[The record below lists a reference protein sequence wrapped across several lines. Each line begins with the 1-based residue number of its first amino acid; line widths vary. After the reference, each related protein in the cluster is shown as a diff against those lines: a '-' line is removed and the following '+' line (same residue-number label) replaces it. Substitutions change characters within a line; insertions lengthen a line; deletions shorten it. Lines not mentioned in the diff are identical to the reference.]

1 MPSTYKTI
9 DNLFNQLFPIL
20 RSITG
25 AGYIKSLNILSKYIK
40 FKKLRYPSGKKVFDW
55 TVPKEWVIK
64 DAYVKVDGKKI
75 IDFKKNN
82 LHIINYSAPVNKTMS
97 LKELNRHLY
106 SLKKRPNVIPYVT
119 SYYKKN
125 FGFCVEHQ
133 KRKKLKDKNYQ
144 VVIDSKFING
154 NVVNGIS
161 EIKGKT
167 KKTILISSYLC
178 HPSMANNELSGP
190 LTMVGLYDKI
200 KKWKNRQFNYLF
212 LINPETIGSVCFLSN
227 HKEFLKKNLDSGLVL
242 TCLGGPQKKL
252 SYQKSRIGT
261 SSLDKIF
268 THLSNEG
275 KVRLRDFNPTAGSD
289 ERQYCASELNL
300 PVGQVAR
307 TIYKEYYQY
316 HTSADNKKFM
326 KISQVMK
333 SISEIENILKT
344 NDSLYALKR
353 FMPYCE
359 LALGKRNLYPN
370 INSSHT
376 RNNSSDD
383 ILKDRK
389 QLNILLYILSYAD
402 GKNNILD
409 ISNRS
414 GFKLDEVKK
423 VLKICIKKKLIKYY

>member
-1 MPSTYKTI
+1 MSSSYKTI

-75 IDFKKNN
+75 INFKKNN
-82 LHIINYSAPVNKTMS
+82 LHIVNYSAPVNKTMS

-106 SLKKRPNVIPYVT
+106 SLKKRPNIIPYVT

-227 HKEFLKKNLDSGLVL
+227 HKEFLKKN
-242 TCLGGPQKKL
+242 
-252 SYQKSRIGT
+252 
-261 SSLDKIF
+261 
-268 THLSNEG
+268 
-275 KVRLRDFNPTAGSD
+275 
-289 ERQYCASELNL
+289 
-300 PVGQVAR
+300 
-307 TIYKEYYQY
+307 
-316 HTSADNKKFM
+316 
-326 KISQVMK
+326 
-333 SISEIENILKT
+333 
-344 NDSLYALKR
+344 
-353 FMPYCE
+353 
-359 LALGKRNLYPN
+359 
-370 INSSHT
+370 
-376 RNNSSDD
+376 
-383 ILKDRK
+383 
-389 QLNILLYILSYAD
+389 
-402 GKNNILD
+402 
-409 ISNRS
+409 
-414 GFKLDEVKK
+414 
-423 VLKICIKKKLIKYY
+423 

>member
-1 MPSTYKTI
+1 MSSTHKTI
-9 DNLFNQLFPIL
+9 NNLFNQLFPIL

-55 TVPKEWVIK
+55 TVPKEWIIK

-82 LHIINYSAPVNKTMS
+82 LHIVNYSAPVNKTMS

-106 SLKKRPNVIPYVT
+106 SLKKRPNIIPYVT

-200 KKWKNRQFNYLF
+200 KKWKKQ
-212 LINPETIGSVCFLSN
+212 TI
-227 HKEFLKKNLDSGLVL
+227 
-242 TCLGGPQKKL
+242 
-252 SYQKSRIGT
+252 
-261 SSLDKIF
+261 
-268 THLSNEG
+268 
-275 KVRLRDFNPTAGSD
+275 
-289 ERQYCASELNL
+289 
-300 PVGQVAR
+300 
-307 TIYKEYYQY
+307 
-316 HTSADNKKFM
+316 
-326 KISQVMK
+326 
-333 SISEIENILKT
+333 
-344 NDSLYALKR
+344 
-353 FMPYCE
+353 
-359 LALGKRNLYPN
+359 
-370 INSSHT
+370 
-376 RNNSSDD
+376 
-383 ILKDRK
+383 
-389 QLNILLYILSYAD
+389 
-402 GKNNILD
+402 
-409 ISNRS
+409 
-414 GFKLDEVKK
+414 
-423 VLKICIKKKLIKYY
+423 

>member
-1 MPSTYKTI
+1 MSSTHKTI
-9 DNLFNQLFPIL
+9 NNLFNQLFPIL

-55 TVPKEWVIK
+55 TVPKEWIIK

-82 LHIINYSAPVNKTMS
+82 LHIVNYSAPVNKTMS

-106 SLKKRPNVIPYVT
+106 SLKKRPNIIPYVT

-190 LTMVGLYDKI
+190 LTMVG
-200 KKWKNRQFNYLF
+200 
-212 LINPETIGSVCFLSN
+212 SV
-227 HKEFLKKNLDSGLVL
+227 
-242 TCLGGPQKKL
+242 
-252 SYQKSRIGT
+252 R
-261 SSLDKIF
+261 
-268 THLSNEG
+268 
-275 KVRLRDFNPTAGSD
+275 
-289 ERQYCASELNL
+289 
-300 PVGQVAR
+300 
-307 TIYKEYYQY
+307 
-316 HTSADNKKFM
+316 
-326 KISQVMK
+326 
-333 SISEIENILKT
+333 
-344 NDSLYALKR
+344 
-353 FMPYCE
+353 
-359 LALGKRNLYPN
+359 
-370 INSSHT
+370 
-376 RNNSSDD
+376 
-383 ILKDRK
+383 
-389 QLNILLYILSYAD
+389 
-402 GKNNILD
+402 
-409 ISNRS
+409 
-414 GFKLDEVKK
+414 
-423 VLKICIKKKLIKYY
+423 

>member
-1 MPSTYKTI
+1 MSSTHKTI
-9 DNLFNQLFPIL
+9 NNLFNQLFPIL

-82 LHIINYSAPVNKTMS
+82 LHIVNYSVPVNKTMS

-106 SLKKRPNVIPYVT
+106 SLKKRPNIIPYVT

-227 HKEFLKKNLDSGLVL
+227 YKEFLKKNLDSGLVL
-242 TCLGGPQKKL
+242 TCLGGPQK
-252 SYQKSRIGT
+252 
-261 SSLDKIF
+261 
-268 THLSNEG
+268 N
-275 KVRLRDFNPTAGSD
+275 
-289 ERQYCASELNL
+289 
-300 PVGQVAR
+300 
-307 TIYKEYYQY
+307 
-316 HTSADNKKFM
+316 
-326 KISQVMK
+326 
-333 SISEIENILKT
+333 
-344 NDSLYALKR
+344 
-353 FMPYCE
+353 
-359 LALGKRNLYPN
+359 
-370 INSSHT
+370 
-376 RNNSSDD
+376 
-383 ILKDRK
+383 
-389 QLNILLYILSYAD
+389 
-402 GKNNILD
+402 
-409 ISNRS
+409 
-414 GFKLDEVKK
+414 
-423 VLKICIKKKLIKYY
+423 

>member
-1 MPSTYKTI
+1 LHLQNYKNSHYKKIMSSTHKTI
-9 DNLFNQLFPIL
+9 NNLFNQLFPIL

-55 TVPKEWVIK
+55 TVPKEWIIK

-82 LHIINYSAPVNKTMS
+82 LHIVNYSAPVNKTMP

-106 SLKKRPNVIPYVT
+106 SLKKRPNIIPYVT

-227 HKEFLKKNLDSGLVL
+227 YKEFIIVNLAGENHPPSYIHTLPFSSIAKVPV
-242 TCLGGPQKKL
+242 TNSTSVTFFIIKCLIL
-252 SYQKSRIGT
+252 HAVS
-261 SSLDKIF
+261 
-268 THLSNEG
+268 
-275 KVRLRDFNPTAGSD
+275 
-289 ERQYCASELNL
+289 AS
-300 PVGQVAR
+300 
-307 TIYKEYYQY
+307 
-316 HTSADNKKFM
+316 
-326 KISQVMK
+326 
-333 SISEIENILKT
+333 IL
-344 NDSLYALKR
+344 
-353 FMPYCE
+353 
-359 LALGKRNLYPN
+359 
-370 INSSHT
+370 
-376 RNNSSDD
+376 
-383 ILKDRK
+383 
-389 QLNILLYILSYAD
+389 
-402 GKNNILD
+402 
-409 ISNRS
+409 
-414 GFKLDEVKK
+414 FKLILYKGSVS
-423 VLKICIKKKLIKYY
+423 L